1 MCLCVMGGMDFASF
15 YDFSIGFWNCGDIVC
30 FSFYYI
36 NIKSKTAMFCR
47 GTLTSQT
54 AMFCRG
60 TLTSQTAMLY
70 RGTFTVTSQTDMFYR
85 GTFLQ

>member
-1 MCLCVMGGMDFASF
+1 MYVCVRGHVFVCVMGGMDFASF
-15 YDFSIGFWNCGDIVC
+15 YDLSIGFWNCGDIVC

-54 AMFCRG
+54 AM
-60 TLTSQTAMLY
+60 LY

>member
-1 MCLCVMGGMDFASF
+1 MCVLCMCVSCICVLCVVWIFASF

-54 AMFCRG
+54 AM
-60 TLTSQTAMLY
+60 LY

>member
-1 MCLCVMGGMDFASF
+1 MGGMDFAFF

-54 AMFCRG
+54 AM
-60 TLTSQTAMLY
+60 LY
-70 RGTFTVTSQTDMFYR
+70 RGTFTVTSQTAMFYR
-85 GTFLQ
+85 GTFTVTIEKDRDLLQCEIG